1 MAGQLWI
8 SPDGKK
14 RRRGTTFTEIQSLF
28 INQITTRHIYE
39 PLECTPLNV
48 DTEELLNDLNALDF
62 DVVGVI
68 DHNENIIGFIRREKL
83 STGSVSEFELFNLNI
98 VLTDSTPLH
107 KLIQL
112 LSKNS
117 FLFVMHGN
125 AVNGII
131 TIADINKPI
140 VRLYLFSAISLLEMH
155 MNFWINEFY
164 KSESWKSILKH
175 DQLDEAT
182 QQFDS
187 RRHNNSTL
195 SLLMCLQFSAKR
207 EILCS
212 SKEFLKDFN
221 FSVIGFNRL
230 FKRAE
235 KIRNQ
240 LAHSQESIIK
250 EIGME
255 KFATTVYGVEIFLE
269 QSEKKIEQTL
279 D

>member
-1 MAGQLWI
+1 MAGSLWI

-68 DHNENIIGFIRREKL
+68 DHKENIIGFIRREKL
-83 STGSVSEFELFNLNI
+83 STGSVSEFELFNLNL
-98 VLTDSTPLH
+98 VVTDSTPLH

-125 AVNGII
+125 TVNGII

-155 MNFWINEFY
+155 MNFWINEYY
-164 KSESWKSILKH
+164 KSESWRTILKP
-175 DQLDEAT
+175 DRLDDAEKQLD
-182 QQFDS
+182 S
-187 RRHNNSTL
+187 RKHNNSSL
-195 SLLMCLQFSAKR
+195 SLLMCLQFSDKR

-212 SKEFLKDFN
+212 NKEFLKDFN
-221 FSVIGFNRL
+221 FSVAGFNKL
-230 FKRAE
+230 FERAGR
-235 KIRNQ
+235 IRDQ

-255 KFATTVYGVEIFLE
+255 KFVTTVYGVEVFLE
-269 QSEKKIEQTL
+269 ESEKRIEKTL
-279 D
+279 V